1 MQNHAQVVIIG
12 AGIAGTSVAYHLG
25 QLGWRD
31 IVVLE
36 KGPLFKT
43 GGSTTHA
50 PGLVFQVNV
59 SRMMSIFARE
69 TVQLYQRLSPSDG
82 EPLWFGIGG
91 MEVATTPE
99 RFEELKRKVG
109 AGRALGH

>member
-1 MQNHAQVVIIG
+1 MQDHARVVIIG

-25 QLGWRD
+25 QLGWKD

-43 GGSTTHA
+43 GGSTSHA

-59 SRMMSIFARE
+59 SRMMSVFARE
-69 TVQLYQRLSPSDG
+69 TTQLYQRLSSS
-82 EPLWFGIGG
+82 
-91 MEVATTPE
+91 
-99 RFEELKRKVG
+99 RR
-109 AGRALGH
+109 RAIVV